1 MARINK
7 VEIRHVRMT
16 LKKKI
21 KHASHDRAT
30 SDSIIVIVHLD
41 SGQIGYGEGVPRE
54 YVTGESMESA
64 VACVKS
70 WNLSEI
76 AGSPK
81 TYAELVNR
89 LETWIPATPATD
101 TRKIQANSARCATE
115 IAILDAFS
123 RHFGVPIGDAVG
135 LSSVAGQLN
144 QGAPER
150 VR

>member
-54 YVTGESMESA
+54 YVTGESIESA
-64 VACVKS
+64 LACVKS

-76 AGSPK
+76 AGLP
-81 TYAELVNR
+81 
-89 LETWIPATPATD
+89 
-101 TRKIQANSARCATE
+101 
-115 IAILDAFS
+115 
-123 RHFGVPIGDAVG
+123 
-135 LSSVAGQLN
+135 
-144 QGAPER
+144 
-150 VR
+150 